1 MKGGIVTVLL
11 VLGALLLPALV
22 ASDFIQH
29 LLVMSLIFSLLSLG
43 YNVQFGYCGLFN
55 LGHAAFFGIGG
66 YASAYFATAHGI
78 PYLGGLAI
86 GLALSATIALAMG
99 LLTLRTR
106 GPQFAMMTLGLGQV
120 LFLVAMN
127 WADITRGPLGIS
139 GIPAPRLDVG
149 SFSLA
154 FDDERSYYYF
164 ALFHLIVVFLILHA
178 FLASRVGS
186 SWFCVR
192 ENEDL
197 AAALGV
203 DPRTAKISAFVFG
216 SLVAS
221 VAGSLYAHYIHLVT
235 PGMLSVHYMV
245 IVLIMVVVGGQGTFY
260 GPVLGAVLFTV
271 VPEAL
276 RFTDNMRMAAF
287 GLLLLM
293 FVLFLPNGLSPVIA
307 GYARRLGQW
316 AGFGKAGERP

>member
-1 MKGGIVTVLL
+1 MNGTVFTIVL
-11 VLGALLLPALV
+11 VLVSLAAPALISS
-22 ASDFIQH
+22 AFIQH
-29 LLVMSLIFSLLSLG
+29 LLVMSLIFTLFALG
-43 YNVQFGYCGLFN
+43 YNVQFGYSGLFN

-66 YASAYFATAHGI
+66 YSSAYFATSYGL
-78 PYLGGLAI
+78 PYVAGLFI
-86 GLALSATIALAMG
+86 GLVISASIALAMG

-127 WADITRGPLGIS
+127 WAEVTRGPLGIT
-139 GIPAPRLDVG
+139 GIPSPTLELG
-149 SFSLA
+149 SFRLA
-154 FDDERSYYYF
+154 FDDEVSYYYF
-164 ALFHLIVVFLILHA
+164 ALIHLIAVFLLLRA
-178 FLASRVGS
+178 FLNSRLGS
-186 SWFCVR
+186 SWLCVR

-203 DPRTAKISAFVFG
+203 DPRRAKITAFVFG

-260 GPVLGAVLFTV
+260 GPVLGALLFTV

-276 RFTDNMRMAAF
+276 RFTDNMRMAVF
-287 GLLLLM
+287 GLLLLV
-293 FVLFLPNGLSPVIA
+293 FVLFLPNGLSPMISNLWK
-307 GYARRLGQW
+307 RLGETIGEW
-316 AGFGKAGERP
+316 RAGARS